1 MLQLSLTHTIRK
13 FLEQLLIDMHLPCD
27 SEESLEVAS
36 DERNEEQSSP
46 IESPA
51 KRPRNSEDDEDK
63 SKFAKLLGDIFETD
77 TVPPKLALVDKV
89 RQEISLYKAEHVADL
104 DTNPLKWWS
113 NRKHTYPLITKLVK
127 MFSIVATSVP
137 SERLFSCS
145 GNVILERRSCLL
157 P

>member
-51 KRPRNSEDDEDK
+51 KRPRNSEDDK
-63 SKFAKLLGDIFETD
+63 
-77 TVPPKLALVDKV
+77 DKV
-89 RQEISLYKAEHVADL
+89 NSLSYLVIFSK
-104 DTNPLKWWS
+104 
-113 NRKHTYPLITKLVK
+113 LIQCLRNLHLWTK
-127 MFSIVATSVP
+127 
-137 SERLFSCS
+137 
-145 GNVILERRSCLL
+145 
-157 P
+157 